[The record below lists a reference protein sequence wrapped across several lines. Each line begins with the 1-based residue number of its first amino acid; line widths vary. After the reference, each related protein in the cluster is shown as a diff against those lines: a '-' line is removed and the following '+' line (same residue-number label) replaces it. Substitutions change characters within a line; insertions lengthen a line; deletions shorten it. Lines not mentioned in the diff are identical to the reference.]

1 MRGANESEQ
10 LLWFWINEGWRFRQ
24 LRKESKE
31 DQRIVK
37 AQIEKEMKL
46 IVSKGFVDYFL
57 MVSDIIRWAKAN
69 DILVGPGR
77 GSAAASYVCWIL
89 RITEVYPLPYPA
101 MVFERFID
109 ESRNDLPDIDIDFDD
124 DRRHEVQGYIEEKYG
139 KDRVGNIG
147 TFQRYRGKNSLD
159 DVARVYRI
167 PKWEVDKVK
176 DLIVERSGGD
186 ARFDA
191 SLEDTVAMFP
201 QAKDVFDANPD
212 LYYSFQLEG
221 NLKGFGIHAAGIVV
235 GAEPLNGYVATY
247 AREDPKTKRIRQVLS
262 VDKYDGDH
270 IGMLKLDAL
279 GLTTMGMLRMALEM
293 ADLKTEDLYKIPMDD
308 PQTLKGFH
316 DADVTGIFQFE
327 GRALRQTTEQMKPN
341 NFHDLAAINALSRP
355 GPLHSGTT
363 GDYLSVR
370 EGRIPRQDLH
380 PLVTEITKETE
391 GQIIYQ
397 EQILRICREI
407 GNFPWTAASAIRKII
422 SNRQGESAF
431 NSKWQEFADGAASNG
446 VSEQVAKDIW
456 ARMVTAGSYAF
467 NSAHCTTGDTGIMRP
482 SMRSDQYGNSFTT
495 MEQLWRAAN
504 IYERGIGGRYTRKFT
519 GPCVAC
525 DREDT
530 KETYVGGQCRTCYH
544 LRKQL
549 PAGKL
554 RGLSVGE
561 DGVALPNVIE
571 KIFNNG
577 PQQVWKITL
586 ADGTVARATGD
597 HRYMTETGW
606 STVDSLS
613 AGSEIL
619 RFSGDKK
626 PWTRRY
632 GNAEWNAR
640 KNNPGVCDKCGSTK
654 HVEVSHK
661 DQNASNDTSENL
673 WYLCRSCHMKYDEP
687 RISWSKGWTGKS
699 VEIESI
705 EKDGVED
712 VYTLQMSG
720 EVGHS
725 YMTTDHLMSHNCYS
739 YSMLGFWCM
748 WLKVHHPVAFYTA
761 QLRKTDHADN
771 FAKVI
776 PILRDMRSD
785 KFGRSLTI
793 VSPDLNLSGVDWE
806 PSESGVVAGFSQI
819 PGIGKSYAEAIVAKR
834 EELGGFSSW
843 EDLILVKGIG
853 AAKME
858 KIRNFALQ
866 KDPFRVDFLKDNVA
880 IIKKA
885 IADGDLAGVPIP
897 NTPAEKIPYDPVSSS
912 HTIIAVVKHKNF
924 QDLYENHRSRT
935 GFELD
940 PNTLDRPEL
949 AEYITMFCEDDTGPM
964 TLKIDRMNFPR
975 MKSQVLDI
983 KLSHDFIVARCQKTK
998 MYGQTMRIKELWVVE
1013 PDDPEEID
1021 KGETP

>member
-1 MRGANESEQ
+1 MRGASKSEQ
-10 LLWFWINEGWRFRQ
+10 LLWHWINEGWRFRGLGRTPKSEQ
-24 LRKESKE
+24 K
-31 DQRIVK
+31 IVK
-37 AQIEKEMKL
+37 EQIEKEMKL

-139 KDRVGNIG
+139 TDRVGNIG

-201 QAKDVFDANPD
+201 QAKEVFDNNPE

-247 AREDPKTKRIRQVLS
+247 AREDPKTKRVRQVLS

-293 ADLKTEDLYKIPMDD
+293 AGLKTEDLYKIPMDD
-308 PQTLKGFH
+308 PETLKGFH

-467 NSAHCTTGDTGIMRP
+467 NSAHC
-482 SMRSDQYGNSFTT
+482 
-495 MEQLWRAAN
+495 
-504 IYERGIGGRYTRKFT
+504 
-519 GPCVAC
+519 
-525 DREDT
+525 
-530 KETYVGGQCRTCYH
+530 
-544 LRKQL
+544 
-549 PAGKL
+549 
-554 RGLSVGE
+554 
-561 DGVALPNVIE
+561 
-571 KIFNNG
+571 
-577 PQQVWKITL
+577 
-586 ADGTVARATGD
+586 
-597 HRYMTETGW
+597 
-606 STVDSLS
+606 
-613 AGSEIL
+613 
-619 RFSGDKK
+619 
-626 PWTRRY
+626 
-632 GNAEWNAR
+632 
-640 KNNPGVCDKCGSTK
+640 
-654 HVEVSHK
+654 
-661 DQNASNDTSENL
+661 
-673 WYLCRSCHMKYDEP
+673 
-687 RISWSKGWTGKS
+687 
-699 VEIESI
+699 
-705 EKDGVED
+705 
-712 VYTLQMSG
+712 
-720 EVGHS
+720 
-725 YMTTDHLMSHNCYS
+725 YS

-793 VSPDLNLSGVDWE
+793 VSPDLNRSGVDWE
-806 PSESGVVAGFSQI
+806 PSEDGVVAGFSQI

-834 EELGGFSSW
+834 EEMGGFSTW

-853 AAKME
+853 PAKME
-858 KIRNFALQ
+858 KIRQFALQ
-866 KDPFRVDFLKDNVA
+866 KDPFRVDFLKDNVQ

-885 IADGDLAGVPIP
+885 IADGDLPGVPIP
-897 NTPAEKIPYDPVSSS
+897 NTPASKIPYDPVSSS

-940 PNTLDRPEL
+940 PNTIDRPEL
-949 AEYITMFCEDDTGPM
+949 AEYITMFCEDETGPM

-975 MKSQVLDI
+975 MKSRVLDV

-998 MYGQTMRIKELWVVE
+998 MYGQTMRIKEMWVIE
-1013 PDDPEEID
+1013 PDDPETE
-1021 KGETP
+1021 GETS